1 MEELTNLDY
10 LIVMF
15 SLTGTITVFTA
26 VFPLLGIL
34 FSLTKCFFHFLIFLV
49 FKTSKLT
56 YQFTLL
62 IILNKSWTD
71 GNASFLR
78 AARSGNTEKLLEYL
92 KGNIDVN
99 TSNNNGLNA
108 LHLASKEGHQF
119 VVAELLKNGADVN
132 AATKKGNTALHIA
145 ALAGQKLVVVILL
158 ENGAKINVQSQNGF
172 TPLYMAAQ
180 ENHDDIVRLLL
191 DNGANQNIATEDGFT
206 PLAVALQQGHNK
218 VVSVLLEDETKGKV
232 QLSAL
237 HIAAKKDDCRAAALL
252 LQEIENPDVTSVSG
266 FTPLHITAHYG
277 NKNMALMLLEKGAN
291 VNLQAKHQITP
302 LHVAAKWGKINMV
315 ALLLEKGA
323 KLEAATRDGLTPLH
337 CAARNGQDHV
347 VNLLVKRGSIVTAKT
362 KNGLAPLHMTAQGD
376 HVDCARILLNNKA
389 PVDDVTVDSLT
400 ASHVSAHCGN
410 LRVAKLLLD
419 CEADPNA
426 RALNG
431 FTPLHI
437 ACKKN
442 RLKVVELLLDYG
454 ASIKAATESG
464 LTPLHVASLM
474 GYVDIVIALIRS
486 ETDLDI
492 QTLQGETPLHL
503 AIRANQTDIVRILL
517 HNGAEANARAKEAQ
531 TPLHIAARL
540 KNVNIISALI
550 QHGAEIDA
558 TTKELY
564 TALHIAAKEGQEEVA
579 SILIEHGASLSV
591 ATKKGF
597 TPLHLAAKYGNVEV
611 ARLLLQR
618 NSPVDAQD
626 NNGLTPLHVA
636 VHYDYVNM
644 ALLLLEKGASP
655 HSTAKNGFTP
665 LHVAAKKNQMDI
677 ATTLLEYGAKVNV
690 ESKAGFMPLHLAA
703 QCGHTDMVTLLI
715 EHQANVNAAAKNGL
729 MPLHLCAQEDHV
741 KVAAILV
748 RNGADIDPQTK
759 AGYTPLHVASHFGQ
773 VHMVQFLLQ
782 HSAIINSTT
791 AHGYTPLHQAAQQ
804 GHTFIITLLLEHK
817 ALPNTV
823 TNLGQTPLSIAQQL
837 GYVSVV
843 EILKAIT
850 ELDNLPI
857 ITMVTEE
864 KYTVVSPE
872 IMQEEIVSD
881 SEDEEG
887 EHSVV
892 DDQLINYIASDG
904 TKSFTESTQ
913 IINITKDEKP
923 AESLALSQHIKAP
936 VTVEKENL
944 PSQGI
949 IANEKTHV
957 IEKYVPNDAN
967 ISGTS
972 VFPGKLEWKIFLV
985 SFMVDARGGAMRGC
999 RHSGVRIII
1008 PPQKALMP
1016 IRITCRYLQ
1025 KDNFVHPPPLMEGE
1039 ALASR
1044 ILEVGPS
1051 GTKFQGPVILEIPHF
1066 ASLHEKER
1074 EITILRS
1081 DSGET
1086 WKEHISPPDANVY
1099 DILNGCIEEDE
1110 SSALEDLNTNRI
1122 TRIVTMD
1129 FPRYFAIVTRF
1140 RRDIHTLDPKGGTLT
1155 STVVPQVQA
1164 VFTEDALTKT
1174 IHVGLQVQPI
1184 PLDLV
1189 PKMMEYG
1196 IVASPIVTVEPR
1208 RRKFHRPITL
1218 TIPLPLA
1225 ATNDVLDQTNSYPSS
1240 LRLLCSITGRT
1251 SKSKWEDVT
1260 WSTPLSFINGCVSFT
1275 TSVSARF
1282 WLLDYRQSNSAS
1294 KYANELYQEVIT
1306 VPFMAKVAVFTKQ
1319 SELQVFCITDD
1330 KEENVLEI
1338 QKHYIQIAVC
1348 TDVEVLEGKPY
1359 YLEFFGNLAPVTN
1372 VEEKLCLTF
1381 QAFRENKLSFFVR
1394 AKDPLQDAAGRIVFM
1409 REPKSGQEHLSQTPV
1424 CDLYITLPDLNKVD
1438 AEEDDDVLTLK
1449 RNYKPQ
1455 EIEWS
1460 ETDKCDADDDI
1471 LQNNSSTSTLTD
1483 QEAYASEEVDH
1494 IDHKE
1499 FDSKS
1504 SNCRLLQGEWPDNFN
1519 SFCSLW

>member
-1 MEELTNLDY
+1 MGASNH
-10 LIVMF
+10 
-15 SLTGTITVFTA
+15 
-26 VFPLLGIL
+26 
-34 FSLTKCFFHFLIFLV
+34 K
-49 FKTSKLT
+49 FKT
-56 YQFTLL
+56 
-62 IILNKSWTD
+62 D
-71 GNASFLR
+71 GSASFLR
-78 AARSGNTEKLLEYL
+78 AARTGNIEKLLEYL
-92 KGNIDVN
+92 KGNIDIN

-108 LHLASKEGHQF
+108 LHLASKEGHET

-145 ALAGQKLVVVILL
+145 ALAGQEPVVMILL
-158 ENGAKINVQSQNGF
+158 QNGAKVNVQSQNGF

-180 ENHDDIVRLLL
+180 ENHDDILRLLL
-191 DNGANQNIATEDGFT
+191 DNGANQSIATEDGFT

-218 VVSVLLEDETKGKV
+218 VVSVLLENETKGKV

-252 LQEIENPDVTSVSG
+252 LQDDDNPDVTSVSG

-277 NKNMALMLLEKGAN
+277 NENMALILLEKGAN
-291 VNLQAKHQITP
+291 VNFHAKHQITP
-302 LHVAAKWGKINMV
+302 LHVAAKWGKLNMV
-315 ALLLEKGA
+315 TLLLDKGA
-323 KLEAATRDGLTPLH
+323 KLEAVTR
-337 CAARNGQDHV
+337 
-347 VNLLVKRGSIVTAKT
+347 
-362 KNGLAPLHMTAQGD
+362 NGLAPLHMAAQGD

-400 ASHVSAHCGN
+400 ALHVSAHCGH

-442 RLKVVELLLDYG
+442 QLKVVELLLDYG
-454 ASIKAATESG
+454 ASITVTTESG

-474 GYVDIVIALIRS
+474 GYMNIVISLIQS
-486 ETDLDI
+486 ETNPDI
-492 QTLQGETPLHL
+492 QTVRGETPLHL
-503 AIRANQTDIVRILL
+503 AVRANQTGIVRILL
-517 HNGAEANARAKEAQ
+517 HNGSEANARAKEEQ

-540 KNVNIISALI
+540 QNANVISLLI

-558 TTKELY
+558 TTKEMY

-579 SILIEHGASLSV
+579 SVLIEHGASLSV

-597 TPLHLAAKYGNVEV
+597 IPLHLAAKYGNVKV
-611 ARLLLQR
+611 ARLLLQK

-626 NNGLTPLHVA
+626 NNGLTPLHIA

-665 LHVAAKKNQMDI
+665 LHVATKKSQMDI

-690 ESKAGFMPLHLAA
+690 ESKAGFTPLHLAA
-703 QCGHTDMVTLLI
+703 QSGHTDMVTLLI
-715 EHQANVNAAAKNGL
+715 EHQADVNAAAKNGL

-741 KVAAILV
+741 KVATILV

-782 HSAIINSTT
+782 HSAISNSTT

-804 GHTFIITLLLEHK
+804 GHTFIITLLLEYK
-817 ALPNTV
+817 ASPNTV

-843 EILKAIT
+843 EILKSIT
-850 ELDNLPI
+850 DVDILPI

-864 KYTVVSPE
+864 KYTAVSPE
-872 IMQEEIVSD
+872 IMQEALMID

-887 EHSVV
+887 EDSVAG
-892 DDQLINYIASDG
+892 DQFMKCIAYDG
-904 TKSFTESTQ
+904 TKNLNENTH
-913 IINITKDEKP
+913 IINVTKDEKL
-923 AESLALSQHIKAP
+923 AESMALSQHIEAP
-936 VTVEKENL
+936 VTVEKEHL
-944 PSQGI
+944 PPQI
-949 IANEKTHV
+949 TIANKKPYV
-957 IEKYVPNDAN
+957 VEKYVPDDVN
-967 ISGTS
+967 ISETPVYS
-972 VFPGKLEWKIFLV
+972 GKLEWKIFLV

-1016 IRITCRYLQ
+1016 IRITCRYLE
-1025 KDNFVHPPPLMEGE
+1025 KDNLVHPPPLMEGE

-1081 DSGET
+1081 NSGET
-1086 WKEHISPPDANVY
+1086 WKEHVPPPDVNVY
-1099 DILNGCIEEDE
+1099 DVLNGCIEEDE
-1110 SSALEDLNTNRI
+1110 LSALEDLSANRI
-1122 TRIVTMD
+1122 TRIVTTD
-1129 FPRYFAIVTRF
+1129 FPQYFAIITRF
-1140 RRDIHTLDPKGGTLT
+1140 RREIHALDSKGGMLT
-1155 STVVPQVQA
+1155 STVLPQVQA
-1164 VFTEDALTKT
+1164 MFPEGALTKT
-1174 IHVGLQVQPI
+1174 IQVGLQVQPI

-1189 PKMMEYG
+1189 PKMMRYG
-1196 IVASPIVTVEPR
+1196 VVASPIVTIEPR
-1208 RRKFHRPITL
+1208 RRKFHKPITL
-1218 TIPLPLA
+1218 TIPLPQA
-1225 ATNDVLDQTNSYPSS
+1225 ATNDILDQKNRYPSS
-1240 LRLLCSITGRT
+1240 LRLLCSITGST
-1251 SKSKWEDVT
+1251 KSFF
-1260 WSTPLSFINGCVSFT
+1260 SLSFGHYLTLVLFILLYNFLHKKYL
-1275 TSVSARF
+1275 SARF

-1294 KYANELYQEVIT
+1294 KYASELYREVIS

-1330 KEENVLEI
+1330 KEENALEI
-1338 QKHYIQIAVC
+1338 HKHYIQTTEC
-1348 TDVEVLEGKPY
+1348 KDVEVLEGKPY
-1359 YLEFFGNLAPVTN
+1359 YLEFFGNLVPVTN
-1372 VEEKLCLTF
+1372 FEEQLCLTF

-1394 AKDPLQDAAGRIVFM
+1394 AKDSLQDATGRIVFM
-1409 REPKSGQEHLSQTPV
+1409 REPKSGHEHLSQTPV
-1424 CDLYITLPDLNKVD
+1424 CDLYITLPDVSKVD
-1438 AEEDDDVLTLK
+1438 VEEVNDILTLK
-1449 RNYKPQ
+1449 RNCDPQ
-1455 EIEWS
+1455 ELEWS
-1460 ETDKCDADDDI
+1460 ETDKCELDGDI
-1471 LQNNSSTSTLTD
+1471 IQNNSSTSTLTD
-1483 QEAYASEEVDH
+1483 QGADGTLLDSSDEVDH
-1494 IDHKE
+1494 T
-1499 FDSKS
+1499 DSKEVESRS
-1504 SNCRLLQGEWPDNFN
+1504 SSCRESSQTTSTAPPLVGKLQMLENGAEREAGLLQSTCKLQDQE
-1519 SFCSLW
+1519 